1 MLFDEPGSPRPHRV
15 GAKAVELAEN
25 VKRRA
30 GHLNRIVLRILA
42 AAYAETDRFSEA
54 IDPAQNVLQL
64 ADSQPTGHWVD
75 DLQLNIA
82 NYEGNAPCGARPQ
95 EACLP
100 LHDYQRGSRCSMFAS
115 A

>member
-1 MLFDEPGSPRPHRV
+1 MSPGSPGPHRV

-25 VKRRA
+25 VTRRA
-30 GHLNRIVLRILA
+30 GHLNRIVLRTLA
-42 AAYAETDRFSEA
+42 AAYAETGRFFEA
-54 IDPAQNVLQL
+54 IDAGQKCL
-64 ADSQPTGHWVD
+64 ATRRQSANWALVD

-82 NYEGNAPCGARPQ
+82 NYERNAPCGARPQ